1 MQSSTQIVTTNK
13 PTPSVFTG
21 RMPFLS
27 PNQQCQ
33 STKGKYHISSTC
45 FPQTHLGVFQHLS
58 LTTNSSW
65 LPWGRFAVPLVSPLM
80 PVPILQACRVQYQ
93 NRTLPAI
100 GIQWKLAYSGGL
112 TSSKWTGCEV
122 WCYGVKK
129 WLSGLLKLQHSI
141 KICCI
146 CSTTWNS
153 LPTHLRRVENSTAAF
168 GWSLKTHLF
177 SEY

>member
-1 MQSSTQIVTTNK
+1 
-13 PTPSVFTG
+13 
-21 RMPFLS
+21 MPFLS

-33 STKGKYHISSTC
+33 STKGKYHIPSTC
-45 FPQTHLGVFQHLS
+45 LPQAHLRSSNICLWPLIAPGYLGGCLPCLS
-58 LTTNSSW
+58 SALWCQYPYCRLVEYSIKIVHC
-65 LPWGRFAVPLVSPLM
+65 LPLEF
-80 PVPILQACRVQYQ
+80 
-93 NRTLPAI
+93 
-100 GIQWKLAYSGGL
+100 SGGL